1 MSIKSDNRYR
11 LLAKSPKCRDQFLD
25 GFVRLFSVLSLDRCS
40 VFPPIKK
47 PKENGTKS
55 YSDISFEAIFKATAN
70 VLERT
75 QLVNYTGQSP
85 FVMVSKYCG
94 PGKYS
99 YIAIFKNQSF
109 KIRFHFC
116 NQFQNLVLKISQVIF
131 QKIIGKHLPHMIKN
145 RWVWSVL

>member
-1 MSIKSDNRYR
+1 MSRSISRW
-11 LLAKSPKCRDQFLD
+11 LCPFILCFIVGS
-25 GFVRLFSVLSLDRCS
+25 LFS
-40 VFPPIKK
+40 FPADEK
-47 PKENGTKS
+47 PKENETKS

-131 QKIIGKHLPHMIKN
+131 QKIIGMHLPHMIKN